1 MSYLKYTCSSGLS
14 VCTHEAHILET
25 LHAKHTRSNSN
36 LDCITTLTKSGTHE
50 NRLHSML
57 TCLIQLL
64 FKKFRLRWSPFR
76 IHGP

>member
-1 MSYLKYTCSSGLS
+1 MSVFEVQCSSGLS

-50 NRLHSML
+50 SA
-57 TCLIQLL
+57 T
-64 FKKFRLRWSPFR
+64 
-76 IHGP
+76 